1 MSSTP
6 TTATPT
12 LPGAGLRLGYL
23 VPEFP
28 TQTHVFF
35 WREVLALQA
44 LGVDIH
50 LLSTRRPGE
59 PCGHA
64 FAASAAAET
73 TYVHPPSASG
83 CIRGG
88 IGSLSLGGYLRQ
100 LDNPPAE
107 RLGVAKLLPAAG
119 TLASVCRAHRLDH
132 VHVHSFASA
141 AHVAALARR
150 LGGAPYSLSLHGDL
164 PVYGVS
170 HRAKCTDAA
179 FVCAVTRAL
188 CAQVRER
195 LGQSIGEKCH
205 LVRMG
210 VDTARF
216 TPTPE
221 TDDGVLKMVTVA
233 RLHVAKGHTYA
244 LAALD
249 KVRQAGVAFRYH
261 IVGGGPNHD
270 AVAAEI
276 RDRGL
281 GDQVSLRGTLGEDQV
296 LAELRQADA
305 LLLPSVGLGEAAPVA
320 IMEAM
325 SCGLAVVSTRIGGT
339 PDMIADGV
347 DGVLLEQKDV
357 DALTATI
364 IRLARDPAWRRSL
377 RAGARARAERDYAAA
392 AQARALLDL
401 IHRSRA
407 TG

>member
-1 MSSTP
+1 MSSTTVNQP
-6 TTATPT
+6 A
-12 LPGAGLRLGYL
+12 LRLGYL

-35 WREVLALQA
+35 WREVLSLRN

-50 LLSTRRPGE
+50 LLSTRRPTE

-64 FAASAAAET
+64 FAASAAAQT
-73 TYVHPPSASG
+73 TYLHPPTAG
-83 CIRGG
+83 GFIRGG
-88 IGSLSLGGYLRQ
+88 IGSLSLSGYLRQ
-100 LDNPPAE
+100 LDNPRSE
-107 RLGVAKLLPAAG
+107 RLGIAKLLPAAG
-119 TLASVCRAHRLDH
+119 TLAAVSRRLRLDH
-132 VHVHSFASA
+132 IHVHSFASA

-150 LGGAPYSLSLHGDL
+150 LGGPSYSLSLHGDL

-170 HRAKCTDAA
+170 HRAKCDSAA

-195 LGQSIGEKCH
+195 LGESIGDKCH

-210 VDTARF
+210 VDTTRF
-216 TPTPE
+216 TPAPE
-221 TDDGVLKMVTVA
+221 TDDGVLKLVTVA

-249 KVRQAGVAFRYH
+249 KVRQAGVPFRYH
-261 IVGGGPNHD
+261 IVGGGPNQQAIAD
-270 AVAAEI
+270 EI
-276 RDRGL
+276 ARRNL
-281 GDQVSLRGTLGEDQV
+281 ADQVSLRGTLGEDQV

-320 IMEAM
+320 VMEAM

-339 PDMIADGV
+339 PDMIADGI

-357 DALTATI
+357 DALAATI

-377 RAGARARAERDYAAA
+377 RTGARARAERDYAAS
-392 AQARALLDL
+392 AQAATLLEL
-401 IHRSRA
+401 IRRSRTKA
-407 TG
+407 